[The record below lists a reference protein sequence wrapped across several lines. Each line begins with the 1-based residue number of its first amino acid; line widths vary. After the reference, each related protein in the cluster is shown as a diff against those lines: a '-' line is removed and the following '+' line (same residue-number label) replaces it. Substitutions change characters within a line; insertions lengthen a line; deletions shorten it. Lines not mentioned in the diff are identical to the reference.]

1 MGEEVTQLKGKR
13 HSPEQIVCKPREATG
28 SKLRVLTSTRSAATW
43 GSRCRTNQR
52 WRARTGRYGP
62 KRWSAE
68 VAES

>member
-43 GSRCRTNQR
+43 GSRCRTKPALAGAY
-52 WRARTGRYGP
+52 RAIRP
-62 KRWSAE
+62 EE
-68 VAES
+68 VVG